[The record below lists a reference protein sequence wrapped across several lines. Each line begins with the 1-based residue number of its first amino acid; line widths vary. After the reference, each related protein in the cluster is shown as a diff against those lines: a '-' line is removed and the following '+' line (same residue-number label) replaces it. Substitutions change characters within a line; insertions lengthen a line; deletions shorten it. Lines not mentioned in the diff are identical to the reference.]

1 MEKAECTHHQASTI
15 PAHTNTN
22 DKLRTARTLMLA
34 EQQLQ
39 KNIIAIGILHDTNKN
54 VYNSARNGDKCHE
67 TDRKR
72 QMKWN
77 EVVPI
82 FVLQPIRFDVRWK

>member
-1 MEKAECTHHQASTI
+1 MYASSSKHNTSTQ
-15 PAHTNTN
+15 TNTN

-34 EQQLQ
+34 EQQQQLQ

-67 TDRKR
+67 MDRKR

-77 EVVPI
+77 EAVPI